1 MVLWVFG
8 YGSLVWRTGFTY
20 DERVV
25 GYIKGYRRVFYQGS
39 TDHRGTPENPGRTVT
54 LEPEEGAV
62 CWGAAYRVS
71 GHDAEQLTLT
81 YLNVR
86 ERQYDVRDY
95 IPFYTHES
103 STEPAIPDVL
113 VYIATADTSKNRTYL
128 GPAPLE
134 VMASQIARA
143 VGPSGPNY
151 EYLFRLEE
159 ALLEIGNC
167 DKEIIELS
175 NEVRK
180 VLGGYSS
187 VGYTTGHGCKDGAFP
202 SGATYL
208 NGISKTDILKNRMVS
223 NGIHKNVVP
232 SS

>member
-25 GYIKGYRRVFYQGS
+25 GYIKGYKRVFHQGS
-39 TDHRGTPENPGRTVT
+39 TDHRGTPESPGRTVT
-54 LEPEEGAV
+54 LKLEEGSI

-71 GHDAEQLTLT
+71 GHDAEQLTLS

-95 IPFYTHES
+95 INFYTEDS
-103 STEPAIPDVL
+103 SAEPAISAVL
-113 VYIATADTSKNRTYL
+113 VYIATADKSKNRTYL
-128 GPAPLE
+128 GPAPMD
-134 VMASQIARA
+134 VMASQIAKA
-143 VGPSGPNY
+143 VGPSGTNY

-159 ALLEIGNC
+159 SLLEIGYC
-167 DKEIIELS
+167 DEEIVALS

-180 VLGGYSS
+180 LLGGYSS
-187 VGYTTGHGCKDGAFP
+187 VGHMKGHGCKDGAFP
-202 SGATYL
+202 
-208 NGISKTDILKNRMVS
+208 NGTSFKNGVKSDIMKNRMLG
-223 NGIHKNVVP
+223 NGVHKSTVP